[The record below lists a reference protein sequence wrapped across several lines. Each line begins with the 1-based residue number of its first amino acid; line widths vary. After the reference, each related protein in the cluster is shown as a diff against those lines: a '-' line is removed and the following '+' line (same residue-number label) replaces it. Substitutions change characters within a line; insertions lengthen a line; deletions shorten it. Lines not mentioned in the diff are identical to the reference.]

1 MLFSLKYLSS
11 AMALLPLVVA
21 NTQDIQ
27 TRDNII
33 ERRLVEP
40 VIAINP
46 TDANFGISAVAPGRF
61 VTSADGT
68 KIFAEARGNSSKPAI
83 VFIHGFGLGAMAFN
97 EIFDDP
103 LWLDQAYLVRYDTR
117 GHGRSDKPTN
127 AAAWVS
133 QRLAEDFDAVVQ
145 SYNLN
150 KPFVLGWYALPVM
163 VHGISSYSYIVGQER
178 RRYSPTLRLSQ
189 FLTTIFMQRLIL
201 RTFYPSTPQIT
212 SLVLFT
218 MQRCQ
223 IWLPFSTSERLLFL
237 PSCRVFLRR
246 PMSLNSRPPIL
257 ISSTSTTPALEWN
270 FYLACLGDGV
280 VQPRATTAL
289 LLTRT
294 QNSTGLLQ
302 AGTSGALP
310 LLAIFGADD
319 KTIMKQAVLN
329 VIARWQRLN
338 VTTLPGAEHFTWIS
352 RPVLFR
358 ATVLQWI
365 SQNA

>member
-1 MLFSLKYLSS
+1 MLFSLKSLSS

-21 NTQDIQ
+21 NIQDIQ
-27 TRDNII
+27 TRDNTI

-68 KIFAEARGNSSKPAI
+68 KIFAEARGNPSKPAI
-83 VFIHGFGLGAMAFN
+83 VFIHGFGIGAMAFN

-103 LWLDQAYLVRYDTR
+103 DWLSQAYMVRYDTR
-117 GHGRSDKPTN
+117 GHGRSDKPTT

-145 SYNLN
+145 SYNLI
-150 KPFVLGWYALPVM
+150 KPFVLGWSI
-163 VHGISSYSYIVGQER
+163 GGTE
-178 RRYSPTLRLSQ
+178 
-189 FLTTIFMQRLIL
+189 LIL
-201 RTFYPSTPQIT
+201 QIFYPSTPRVT
-212 SLVLFT
+212 SQVSFT
-218 MQRCQ
+218 MRPCQ
-223 IWLPFSTSERLLFL
+223 IRLPYSMLAHLVPS
-237 PSCRVFLRR
+237 PSCRVSFRR
-246 PMSLNSRPPIL
+246 PMSLNSRKLIL
-257 ISSTSTTPALEWN
+257 ISSTSATPPSSGTSTSHVSGMEW
-270 FYLACLGDGV
+270 FK
-280 VQPRATTAL
+280 PRAATAL
-289 LLTRT
+289 LLART

-319 KTIMKQAVLN
+319 KVVIKQASLDA
-329 VIARWQRLN
+329 IAGWQRLT
-338 VTTLPGAEHFTWIS
+338 VVTLPGAEHFTWIS

-358 ATVLQWI
+358 TTVLQWI